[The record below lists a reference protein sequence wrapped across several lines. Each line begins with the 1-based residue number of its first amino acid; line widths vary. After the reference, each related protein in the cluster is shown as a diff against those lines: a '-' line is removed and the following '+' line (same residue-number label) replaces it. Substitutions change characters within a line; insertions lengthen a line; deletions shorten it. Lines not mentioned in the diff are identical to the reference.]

1 MDKLVSKDDSTF
13 DIEKIGGNILS
24 ENKFF
29 SDLCSLM
36 KNVEFIKFYNTYLQE
51 WSDIQ
56 CMIFYMKLYSTI
68 EYEYNMRFSHKITD
82 EIMTYMI
89 KQIMD
94 DEKLRKFSLTLFND
108 FKDVSH
114 KKTGVF
120 RKMLNFTET
129 KKCLSSSV

>member
-13 DIEKIGGNILS
+13 DIEEIGENILN

-29 SDLCSLM
+29 GDLCSLM

-89 KQIMD
+89 K
-94 DEKLRKFSLTLFND
+94 KF
-108 FKDVSH
+108 V
-114 KKTGVF
+114 
-120 RKMLNFTET
+120 
-129 KKCLSSSV
+129 

>member
-13 DIEKIGGNILS
+13 DIEKIGENILN

>member
-68 EYEYNMRFSHKITD
+68 EYEYNIRFNHKITD

-129 KKCLSSSV
+129 KKCLSSSG

>member
-13 DIEKIGGNILS
+13 DIEEIGENILN

-94 DEKLRKFSLTLFND
+94 DDKLRKFSLTLFND

-120 RKMLNFTET
+120 RKMLNFKET
-129 KKCLSSSV
+129 QKCLSSSV